1 MVLNERQTNIL
12 KLLSKKKRMSVK
24 EIAAQF
30 YVSEMTV
37 RRDLKELE
45 KSGYLQRYNG
55 GAVYSDKISPPFFA
69 RKLLHSKEKDILT
82 KKAKKYLHD
91 SLCVFIDSSSTCI
104 YIIPLLAEYKDIRI
118 ITNSLPSAQLAA
130 KYHIPCI
137 LAGGECY
144 ERDMCTV
151 GSYTD
156 EFLQNINVD
165 IAFFSS
171 CAISD
176 DGIISDIDCAQTSVR
191 RTVMQNS
198 HKNLFFF
205 SEEKLHKKCVY
216 TLCRA
221 EDADEI
227 IYI

>member
-1 MVLNERQTNIL
+1 
-12 KLLSKKKRMSVK
+12 
-24 EIAAQF
+24 
-30 YVSEMTV
+30 
-37 RRDLKELE
+37 
-45 KSGYLQRYNG
+45 
-55 GAVYSDKISPPFFA
+55 
-69 RKLLHSKEKDILT
+69 
-82 KKAKKYLHD
+82 
-91 SLCVFIDSSSTCI
+91 
-104 YIIPLLAEYKDIRI
+104 
-118 ITNSLPSAQLAA
+118 
-130 KYHIPCI
+130 
-137 LAGGECY
+137 
-144 ERDMCTV
+144 MCTV